1 MTAADDHFPSVDKKH
16 MRRAFQRAAA
26 GYDACAVLQRE
37 IADRLLARLD
47 LIKLVPARI
56 LDAGCGTGYATRALA
71 RRYPRAHIIGMD
83 LAPGMATQ
91 ACAQRKTHSD
101 IHQWLA
107 RGRDRYVC
115 GDAECLPVATA
126 SVDMVF
132 SNLVLQWCDARLVF
146 AEFLRVLRPGGVLMF
161 SSFGPDTLR
170 ELRRAWAVADAATP
184 HVHAFVDMH
193 DLGDALVRAHFADPV
208 MDAEYLTLT
217 YADVMAVLHELKAI
231 GAHNVAPQRSPGLT
245 GKHRFARFVSA
256 YESQRRPDG
265 TLPATYEVVY
275 GHAWAATSPRASV
288 ARADGSVVIPLDRIG
303 RRPVSK

>member
-1 MTAADDHFPSVDKKH
+1 MTLADDHFPSVDKKH
-16 MRRAFQRAAA
+16 MRVAFQRAAA
-26 GYDACAVLQRE
+26 GYDTSAVLQRE

-47 LIKLVPARI
+47 LIKLAPACI

-71 RRYPRAHIIGMD
+71 RRYARAHIIGMD
-83 LAPGMATQ
+83 LALGMAVR
-91 ACAQRKTHSD
+91 ASEQRKVHRD
-101 IHQWLA
+101 VRQWLA

-115 GDAECLPVATA
+115 GDVESLPLATA

-170 ELRRAWAVADAATP
+170 ELRRAWATADNATP

-217 YADVMAVLHELKAI
+217 YGDVIAALRELKAI
-231 GAHNVAPQRSPGLT
+231 GAHNVAPGRSPGLT
-245 GKHRFARFVSA
+245 GKHRFARFIGA

-265 TLPATYEVVY
+265 TIPATYEVVY
-275 GHAWAATSPRASV
+275 GHAWAAVTPLMNSA
-288 ARADGSVVIPLDRIG
+288 ADAAGTVRIPVDRIS
-303 RRPVSK
+303 RKKE